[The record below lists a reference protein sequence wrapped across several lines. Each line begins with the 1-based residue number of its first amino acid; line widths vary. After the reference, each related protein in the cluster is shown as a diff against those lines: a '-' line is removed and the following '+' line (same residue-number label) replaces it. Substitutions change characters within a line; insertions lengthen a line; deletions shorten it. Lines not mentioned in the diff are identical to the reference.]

1 VANITVEVQSP
12 GLSVWGGANWG
23 EGQFSQIDS
32 TSFSVGQV
40 LAFNNIG
47 WGGHVWNSG
56 SNWGDLNDTTFTAG
70 SVSATFAIGNE
81 EIETKTIVEVTGI
94 SLTSAVGNEDTE
106 VLNNGWG
113 LKHWGEFSWGLTGT
127 LLATGSQ
134 ANTSLGSITNVIDV
148 TVETGSVSASSAI
161 GSSALRVDADVT
173 PASQLLTSSIGN
185 EDTIGNA
192 IIDATSL
199 VATSS
204 AGQSE
209 VDPTFLIG
217 EGWGR
222 DTYGN
227 LGWGVNY
234 SVIGGGV
241 NGIALT
247 SSIGNEDA
255 FTDFTAEVSG
265 IQLQTSIT
273 PVGTSANSDNEIAH
287 SFLIQGSVGDAS
299 ITGHA
304 LVEPSGASAATAI
317 GDAVGGTLQEVPVT
331 GIQLTANIGNEDTS
345 GNADVNAT
353 AIFLTSSAGQ
363 TDIKF
368 AYDATGSQVTASAGQ
383 IPEVNGDA
391 LVQPTGI
398 GLTSAVASPN
408 IIAWA
413 EVDVGTPVTWT
424 EVDLAA

>member
-1 VANITVEVQSP
+1 MANITVEVQSP
-12 GLSVWGGANWG
+12 GLSVWGGGDWG
-23 EGQFSQIDS
+23 EGQWSQIDS
-32 TSFSVGQV
+32 TSLSVGQV
-40 LAFNNIG
+40 TAFNNIG

-70 SVSATFAIGNE
+70 SASATFAIGNE
-81 EIETKTIVEVTGI
+81 DIETETIVEITGI
-94 SLTSAVGNEDTE
+94 SLTSAIGNEGTE

-113 LKHWGEFSWGLTGT
+113 IKGWGEFSWGLTGT

-148 TVETGSVSASSAI
+148 TVETGSASVSSAI
-161 GSSALRVDADVT
+161 GSSVLRVDADVT
-173 PASQLLTSSIGN
+173 PASQLLNTNIGN
-185 EDTIGNA
+185 EETTANA
-192 IIDATSL
+192 IISATSL

-217 EGWGR
+217 HGWGR

-273 PVGTSANSDNEIAH
+273 PVGTSANSDTEIAH
-287 SFLIQGSVGDAS
+287 TFLIQGSVGDTS

-304 LVEPSGASAATAI
+304 LVEPSGAVATTAI
-317 GDAVGGTLQEVPVT
+317 GQAEGGTIQEVPVT
-331 GIQLTANIGNEDTS
+331 GSQLTVNIGNEDTS
-345 GNADVNAT
+345 ANANVNAT
-353 AIFLTSSAGQ
+353 AIFLNSTVGQ
-363 TDIKF
+363 ADIEF
-368 AYDATGSQVTASAGQ
+368 AYDATGSQATATAGQ
-383 IPEVNGDA
+383 IAEVNGDA
-391 LVQPTGI
+391 LVIPTGI
-398 GLTSAVASPN
+398 GLTSTAASPN

-424 EVDLAA
+424 DVDLAA